1 MDHGDDRRADQGT
14 SPGGSERDAPA
25 NPWPAGPSGRVRIV
39 GAEPALDATAV
50 VPAVPRDGALDGD
63 DLVGPAD
70 GPASVRLTGEPGY
83 GGAEETVEP
92 VQPGGTAVPRAAEGW
107 ADSAVLPH
115 WTEPPTGQVPAVLER
130 DRPDGAATGPTWREE
145 HADWEA
151 HDEAFDPSLFAPEE
165 DEELGS
171 LDESGGPDL
180 ERRPWEF
187 DLPEPVARGWDDEVT
202 EPVPRVPRGSSEAR
216 DDDRWGA
223 DDPLFV
229 GRQRDLFSPGHG
241 TAQAGTAERDGTGV
255 APTAASVPADEEH
268 GATLGTGEAVGGE
281 QGGAP
286 DAVEDVFGTT
296 RGRPTG
302 TVPVGRLRR
311 GGMRT
316 PRVRAKRPEDA
327 DTRFDEPPLAASPP
341 GAAVTAVPGAGRRRG
356 GIADLAAADREG
368 TRRVRADGE
377 DETGDEEAVGVGTDA
392 WAATGGHAAA
402 ARTGEDPE
410 EHTGP
415 GSAEAAEGADGL
427 DDDVWEPDAD
437 PRFDELPGRLDAPAR
452 GRVGRRRSR
461 GRGEVWGDDEED
473 EGAPPTRRGRA
484 HASASRGAEV
494 ARARRIPPV
503 EAPGRRSARRRD
515 EDGVPRGGGAAARIV
530 TGVVAAA
537 VALAAFAGGSVTSL
551 VLVAVVVTFAAGEA
565 FGTLRR
571 VGYRP
576 ATLLGLV
583 GTVSL
588 LVGAYTKGP
597 QAVPLV
603 LVLVVA
609 FTFAWYL
616 FGIDHSPPLAGVA
629 STLLVVGWISLM
641 GAFAALLLAPSA
653 FPHRHGVAF
662 LLGAIIATVANDVG
676 ALVFGAWLGRRPL
689 APRVSPNKT
698 WEGLIGGTIVSI
710 VVSVGLVG
718 AMHPWTPSSAAVLG
732 VVVSIVAPIGDLSES
747 LLKRDLRTKD
757 MGRLLPGHG
766 GVLDR
771 VDAML
776 FVLPATYYLVRV
788 LNLG

>member
-1 MDHGDDRRADQGT
+1 VDHGDDRRTDQGT
-14 SPGGSERDAPA
+14 SPGAGEDDAPTS
-25 NPWPAGPSGRVRIV
+25 PSGRVRIV
-39 GAEPALDATAV
+39 GAERAFDATAV
-50 VPAVPRDGALDGD
+50 VSAVPREEPFAE
-63 DLVGPAD
+63 D
-70 GPASVRLTGEPGY
+70 GPEDADDGRPSVRLTGEPGHE
-83 GGAEETVEP
+83 GDEGTVEP
-92 VQPGGTAVPRAAEGW
+92 VEPGGTAVPRAAEGW
-107 ADSAVLPH
+107 NGSAVLPH

-130 DRPDGAATGPTWREE
+130 DRPEASAPGPTWREE
-145 HADWEA
+145 HADWDA
-151 HDEAFDPSLFAPEE
+151 HDQSFDAALFAPEE
-165 DEELGS
+165 DEEVGS

-187 DLPEPVARGWDDEVT
+187 DLPEPVARGREDEAT
-202 EPVPRVPRGSSEAR
+202 QPVPAVPSEPPPSSRGVER
-216 DDDRWGA
+216 DPDDPFLVTWGA
-223 DDPLFV
+223 RRPGGAERQDEPEDVRRPAAATTGGPDDPEGPDGHDRGTV
-229 GRQRDLFSPGHG
+229 ADGARSGTDEGTDEPG
-241 TAQAGTAERDGTGV
+241 GV
-255 APTAASVPADEEH
+255 EE
-268 GATLGTGEAVGGE
+268 
-281 QGGAP
+281 
-286 DAVEDVFGTT
+286 VFGAS
-296 RGRPTG
+296 RGRPSG
-302 TVPVGRLRR
+302 TVPVGRMRR
-311 GGMRT
+311 GTMRM

>member
-327 DTRFDEPPLAASPP
+327 DSRFDEPPLAASPP

-356 GIADLAAADREG
+356 GIADLAAADREEARRG
-368 TRRVRADGE
+368 GADGGDEHEGERDPTAPWTRSGRPGADPVDGE
-377 DETGDEEAVGVGTDA
+377 DRLDRLGGGAGGDDEAPVG
-392 WAATGGHAAA
+392 
-402 ARTGEDPE
+402 GEDGAEPGDGSPSPGE
-410 EHTGP
+410 VGP
-415 GSAEAAEGADGL
+415 RS
-427 DDDVWEPDAD
+427 DVEPGVVEPPA
-437 PRFDELPGRLDAPAR
+437 AR
-452 GRVGRRRSR
+452 GRARHRRGAWDVGEEVPLS
-461 GRGEVWGDDEED
+461 GRGARVH
-473 EGAPPTRRGRA
+473 APAP
-484 HASASRGAEV
+484 GAEAV
-494 ARARRIPPV
+494 QPRRLPPV
-503 EAPGRRSARRRD
+503 HEPGEEPAGRRRD
-515 EDGVPRGGGAAARIV
+515 EPEERRGGGVATRIV
-530 TGVVAAA
+530 TGVIAAA
-537 VALAAFAGGSVTSL
+537 VALAAFAGGAVTSL
-551 VLVAVVVTFAAGEA
+551 VLVTVVVTFAAGEA
-565 FGTLRR
+565 FGALRR
-571 VGYRP
+571 AGYRP

-597 QAVPLV
+597 QALPLV
-603 LVLVVA
+603 LVLLVV
-609 FTFAWYL
+609 FSFAWYL
-616 FGIDHSPPLAGVA
+616 FGVDHSPPLVGVA
-629 STLLVVGWISLM
+629 STLLVVGWVSLT
-641 GAFAALLLAPSA
+641 GSFAALLLAPSA
-653 FPHRHGVAF
+653 FPHRNGVAF

-676 ALVFGAWLGRRPL
+676 ALTVGAWLGRRPL

-698 WEGLIGGTIVSI
+698 WEGLIGGTIVTV
-710 VVSVGLVG
+710 VVSTGLVG
-718 AMHPWTPSSAAVLG
+718 AIHPWTASSAAVLG
-732 VVVSIVAPIGDLSES
+732 LVVSVVAPIGDLSES
-747 LLKRDLRTKD
+747 LLKRDLRMKD
-757 MGRLLPGHG
+757 MGSLLPGHG